1 MADPAH
7 VATDEMIA
15 EIEKK
20 LKKQYSKA
28 AREIQEKLDDHLEAF
43 RKKVEGRLEA
53 LHNGEITKQEYE
65 NWFRGQV
72 MTGQRWKDLQGQIAD
87 DLLNVNAIARSTA
100 EGYKPDVYALNNNY
114 ATYDVEH
121 AGLLDTSFT
130 LYDHQT
136 VERIMREEPALLPP
150 PGKLVAKDIAEG
162 KAKRWNLQIF
172 NSVMTQGIIQGESID
187 KIAKRISSELST
199 RNYAAS
205 VRYARTAMTSAQ
217 NAGRYDGYRR
227 ARDMGVNLKI
237 EWSATLDQRTRHD
250 HRLLHGQRKEI
261 DEPFEVSGYKIL
273 YPAQAGPGTS
283 NIPQETIWNCRCT
296 LIAWVKGFEGDTVK
310 SSPKMGDLTFEE
322 WQQATP
328 MTKEEQDEWIR
339 AGKPSVKDR
348 VYETRTSQGVNG
360 GGGVSAPHQ
369 EAARKQV
376 TTTKFVPAKT
386 KEEAEAYAH
395 NLIADHVDYSGMSI
409 DRANEINHVL
419 HDLTQRFPVNRLDE
433 ICTFK
438 TKGCASASYS
448 TLKFNPMKLGKTLDN
463 EEVNFLRIKSE
474 TDDMIKMYEDRFAG
488 RKIPYAIQER
498 IDSLRRKTPFARW
511 GVQSSYDDHVR
522 VLVTHEYG
530 HLLSDQYFGMLN
542 GERANP
548 HYSSDARLR
557 QMNDRWKDAYDQARQ
572 SGDIYKISQY
582 GSTKDTEFFA
592 ECFASHVMGEQ
603 LPSYIESLL
612 LEVLAG
618 GIM

>member
-7 VATDEMIA
+7 VATDEVIA

-28 AREIQEKLDDHLEAF
+28 AREIQEKLEKHLEAF

-72 MTGQRWKDLQGQIAD
+72 ATGQRWKDLQGQIAD

-100 EGYKPDVYALNNNY
+100 EGYKPDVYALNINY

-130 LYDHQT
+130 LYDHET

-150 PGKLVAKDIAEG
+150 PGKLVAQEIAEG

-250 HRLLHGQRKEI
+250 HRMLHGQRREI

-273 YPAQAGPGTS
+273 YPAQAGAGTS
-283 NIPQETIWNCRCT
+283 DIPQETIWNCRCT
-296 LIAWVKGFEGDTVK
+296 LIAWVKGFENDTVK
-310 SSPKMGDLTFEE
+310 SSPKMGDLSFEE

-328 MTKEEQDEWIR
+328 MTKQEQDEWIR
-339 AGKPSVKDR
+339 AGKPSVRDR
-348 VYETRTSQGVNG
+348 VVKKEDYNFVSKYEEKTSLKEIETQVSRIVDNG
-360 GGGVSAPHQ
+360 RFGAVGVSFAGVDV
-369 EAARKQV
+369 EVANRV
-376 TTTKFVPAKT
+376 AKT
-386 KEEAEAYAH
+386 IVDLYDEFSIEKFGGI
-395 NLIADHVDYSGMSI
+395 IAPAG
-409 DRANEINHVL
+409 N
-419 HDLTQRFPVNRLDE
+419 T
-433 ICTFK
+433 
-438 TKGCASASYS
+438 
-448 TLKFNPMKLGKTLDN
+448 KLGKTISSATAAYSPIRNSFLLN
-463 EEVNFLRIKSE
+463 RQSLKTVKVAEEAFRAEYNAVKNFLSHPEKYDINRMSTRVKRVLESSRVSGRGTVPETIEEALTHEFGHALEKQLRNIEGFSDIKDNMKKYAPSISGYAQEDISE
-474 TDDMIKMYEDRFAG
+474 YIAESFCAWKKGGIPIDPLLEKMF
-488 RKIPYAIQER
+488 I
-498 IDSLRRKTPFARW
+498 SLRRQIK
-511 GVQSSYDDHVR
+511 
-522 VLVTHEYG
+522 
-530 HLLSDQYFGMLN
+530 
-542 GERANP
+542 
-548 HYSSDARLR
+548 
-557 QMNDRWKDAYDQARQ
+557 
-572 SGDIYKISQY
+572 
-582 GSTKDTEFFA
+582 
-592 ECFASHVMGEQ
+592 
-603 LPSYIESLL
+603 
-612 LEVLAG
+612 
-618 GIM
+618 